1 MTMLRQFLIAPSLA
15 RLIQRERGGKRVLEG
30 YFPDRPHHSIFVQV
44 EEERSSLILSSHN
57 VEGSPEECAGI
68 PLSQAQALLAVA
80 SGQVAY
86 VRTSVLLGSHQ
97 IHLQQVTEP
106 GPLCLLSVEIPQQES
121 EAFQP
126 LSWFGPEVSGERAY
140 LRRRIA
146 LEGLLPAPEV
156 ELTQGALNSVLDL
169 LENGFTAWPVRDQ
182 AAAQEAPDARLPV
195 AASPSEPAPASDD
208 DQDINDLGIENDVIR
223 ELARSLRPQ
232 RR

>member
-1 MTMLRQFLIAPSLA
+1 MTMLRQFLMAPSLA
-15 RLIQRERGGKRVLEG
+15 RLIQRERGGERVVEG
-30 YFPDRPHHSIFVQV
+30 YFPDRPHHSIYVQV
-44 EEERSSLILSSHN
+44 EEDRSSLILSSDGI
-57 VEGSPEECAGI
+57 EGSPEERAGI
-68 PLSQAQALLAVA
+68 PPSQAQALLAVA

-86 VRTSVLLGSHQ
+86 VRTSLLLGSHQ

-106 GPLCLLSVEIPQQES
+106 GPLSLLSVEVPQQET
-121 EAFQP
+121 EEFQP

-156 ELTQGALNSVLDL
+156 DLTEGALNSVLDL
-169 LENGFTAWPVRDQ
+169 LENGFAAWPLQQ
-182 AAAQEAPDARLPV
+182 AAASEEPGGRPPAAAGQSEVFPTDDAN
-195 AASPSEPAPASDD
+195 EDD
-208 DQDINDLGIENDVIR
+208 FGIENDVIR